1 MNPQW
6 LGDSYDIVKKFFV
19 DALKGIGYEVYVEP
33 MFTGDWK
40 GGEQQFFEFLGA
52 KQNDEY
58 AEPHP
63 KSALLFDPDTGIGK
77 KASSKHVTISSII
90 KELRKYEIVFS
101 FDQSFSRGIA
111 PEGQM
116 QEKLA
121 VLDELGGIGFYY
133 NSHARFLFAAKNLIA
148 LDTLRDKL
156 IEIGLPAARLVTKKA
171 T

>member
-6 LGDSYDIVKKFFV
+6 FGDSYDIVKKFFV
-19 DALKGIGYEVYVEP
+19 DALKEIGYEVYVEP

-40 GGEQQFFEFLGA
+40 GAEQQFFEFLGA
-52 KQNDEY
+52 KRNDEY

-63 KSALLFDPDTGIGK
+63 KSALFVDPDTGIGK

-101 FDQSFSRGIA
+101 FDQSFSRGISREA
-111 PEGQM
+111 QM

-121 VLDELGGIGFYY
+121 ALNELGGIGFYY
-133 NSHARFLFAAKNLIA
+133 RSHARFLFAAKNFKA
-148 LDTLRDKL
+148 LNTLRDKL
-156 IEIGLPAARLVTKKA
+156 IEIGLPAARLVTKEA
-171 T
+171 A